1 MSVLLGLGD
10 GTFATQQVF
19 DVGDSPVSVTTGD
32 FNGDGFTDLATANS
46 ADVSVL
52 INQPGTVLLGDIN
65 CDGEVNLLDVAPFVD
80 ALISGMFE
88 PKADIN
94 QDGTVDL
101 LDVGPFV
108 DLLTNG

>member
-1 MSVLLGLGD
+1 M
-10 GTFATQQVF
+10 
-19 DVGDSPVSVTTGD
+19 TTGD
-32 FNGDGFTDLATANS
+32 FNGDGITDLATANFNTD
-46 ADVSVL
+46 DVSVL
-52 INQPGTVLLGDIN
+52 INQGTVLLGDIN
-65 CDGEVNLLDVAPFVD
+65 CDGEVNLLDVGPFVD
-80 ALISGMFE
+80 ALISGRFE